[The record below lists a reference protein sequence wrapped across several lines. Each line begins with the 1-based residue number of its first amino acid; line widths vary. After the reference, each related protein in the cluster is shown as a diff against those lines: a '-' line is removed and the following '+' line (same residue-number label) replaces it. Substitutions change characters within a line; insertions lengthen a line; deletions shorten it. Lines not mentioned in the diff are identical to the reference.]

1 MSAAADPIDASLDR
15 QRPISGRLR
24 AASWG
29 VSGLLHLA
37 IVLLL
42 ALLLGGEDP
51 GRPPPDRPA
60 RIAVVSRSA
69 SHDATY
75 LVDPAIAPTDAV
87 NKSSIIDSPIPPD
100 DTPPINIVDL
110 LPGDPSAKPLL
121 TPGVGA
127 GKIVL
132 TRSRP
137 KLGGG
142 GIRPEDLERVS
153 KPGPPRPRVRLNLFD
168 GVEAEGNRFVFVL
181 DHSNSMGGAHL
192 AILHEAK
199 REILA
204 QIDRLDERHA
214 FQIIAYNNR
223 LDYFNRGGLLPATDQ
238 NKRQAH
244 KFVEGVT
251 ASGGTKHY
259 LALASALRMKPP
271 ADAIFVLT
279 DADKPHPTG
288 GDLAELRRRANRRC
302 SINVVQFG
310 DGAAE
315 SSDTFFTRLAR
326 ETGGI
331 HGYLDITAGRRK

>member
-1 MSAAADPIDASLDR
+1 MSAADPIAANFDAN
-15 QRPISGRLR
+15 RPIPGRLR
-24 AASWG
+24 AASWAISG
-29 VSGLLHLA
+29 VLHLTLM
-37 IVLLL
+37 LLL
-42 ALLLGGEDP
+42 AMVLGGDP
-51 GRPPPDRPA
+51 LPADTPDRPSG
-60 RIAVVSRSA
+60 IALVSHREPDESA
-69 SHDATY
+69 YFAKPDASPSDRATTASPN
-75 LVDPAIAPTDAV
+75 DSAAV
-87 NKSSIIDSPIPPD
+87 PD
-100 DTPPINIVDL
+100 DTTKIDVNEFLPDDPSNTPL
-110 LPGDPSAKPLL
+110 LP
-121 TPGVGA
+121 PGAGT

-132 TRSRP
+132 SRSRP

-142 GIRPEDLERVS
+142 GDRPEDVERVS

-192 AILHEAK
+192 AILHEAR

-204 QIDRLDERHA
+204 QIDRLDDRHA

-223 LDYFNRGGLLPATDQ
+223 LDYFNRGGLLPATEQ
-238 NKRQAH
+238 NKRNAH

-271 ADAIFVLT
+271 PDVIFLLT
-279 DADKPHPTG
+279 DADEPHPTG
-288 GDLAELRRRANRRC
+288 GDLAELRRRATGRC

-310 DGAAE
+310 NEPLDSP
-315 SSDTFFTRLAR
+315 SSFFTRLAR

-331 HGYLDITAGRRK
+331 HGYLDVTARRGR